1 MTNNTFQD
9 TKIPKVQMANHNGIA
24 IVTKGEETIIVRGK
38 VDGFY
43 IYNRLL
49 TTEEVEKILEPDA
62 YYGKWGSE
70 KAMDRYNFIARF
82 IRSLTR
88 EEVESFYERWRE
100 EDDQRNTF

>member
-1 MTNNTFQD
+1 
-9 TKIPKVQMANHNGIA
+9 
-24 IVTKGEETIIVRGK
+24 
-38 VDGFY
+38 
-43 IYNRLL
+43 
-49 TTEEVEKILEPDA
+49 VEKILEPDA

-88 EEVESFYERWRE
+88 EEVESFYKRWRE